1 MENSIWRPQCQ
12 LSKVLIIL
20 VKRMDVLT
28 ERFHKKEDSG
38 VYHNMCIIWVILMTS
53 WDVWFIHGIYLP
65 YLAKYQITAISNQQ
79 YNTYNVSWE
88 FLYSTWISNMFK
100 TSQLVRSG
108 QFPSL
113 YMRVSSLCWASTNL
127 SQGRIRSGYKLQI
140 PSFCTVRVFGTSSLC
155 CGRCGLRRPRSRWR
169 LARWLTR

>member
-1 MENSIWRPQCQ
+1 
-12 LSKVLIIL
+12 
-20 VKRMDVLT
+20 
-28 ERFHKKEDSG
+28 
-38 VYHNMCIIWVILMTS
+38 
-53 WDVWFIHGIYLP
+53 
-65 YLAKYQITAISNQQ
+65 
-79 YNTYNVSWE
+79 
-88 FLYSTWISNMFK
+88 MFK

-169 LARWLTR
+169 LARWL